1 MSHPSIGFILS
12 IKERH
17 TLSQSAVNCVISSTT
32 SLMSSVNHG
41 ILNELKLNH
50 EVPDDI
56 VQHKFK
62 GIDSLFS
69 GLSTAYQ
76 QKRYFKEEFHKIVS
90 C

>member
-1 MSHPSIGFILS
+1 
-12 IKERH
+12 
-17 TLSQSAVNCVISSTT
+17 
-32 SLMSSVNHG
+32 MSSVNHG

-50 EVPDDI
+50 EVPDDV
-56 VQHKFK
+56 VQLLENKFK
-62 GIDSLFS
+62 GVDSLFL